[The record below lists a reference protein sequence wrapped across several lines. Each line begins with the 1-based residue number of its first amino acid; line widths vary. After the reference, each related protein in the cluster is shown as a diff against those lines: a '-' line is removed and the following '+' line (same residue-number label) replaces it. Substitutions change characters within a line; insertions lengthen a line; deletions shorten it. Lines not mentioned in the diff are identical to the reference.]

1 MKIQSLTLSAI
12 FLTVCFIQPIQ
23 SKETVKK
30 PNVILFLIDD
40 LGWSDLSLTGS
51 KFHETPNVDRL
62 AKEGAFFS
70 DAYAASSVC
79 SPTRASILTGKYPSR
94 IKMTY
99 ISGTSGPKGPGYRLN
114 PPKIVGNINPKD
126 ITLAEALRAHK
137 YKTVHIGKWHLQ
149 NHTDKGKTHY
159 PEKHGFDINIAG
171 FRMGQPGAYY
181 FPYKSERHPNT
192 NVPGLE
198 DGKEGD
204 YLTDALTDQAI
215 QFIRKNKAQPFFL
228 NFWYYTVHT
237 PIQAK
242 KEKLKKYTEKARR
255 LGLDTKTNKGIP
267 VWQSRARSEQSSPAY
282 ACMVESMD
290 ENIGR
295 ILETIKQENLEN
307 DTLIIFFSDNGGLST
322 GSSGNMPTSCLPLRA
337 GKSWLYEGGIRVPL
351 MLRMPGKIKA
361 GLRIKEPVISTDL
374 YPTIL
379 DLLNLPAMPT
389 QHRDGRSLRPL
400 LNGKKEKMDREAL
413 YFHYPHYHH
422 INSMGPS
429 GAIRMGKYKLIEVF
443 ETGKIELYNLEDD
456 MGEQNDLVKKMPKV
470 KERLLHSLHQWQKKS
485 GADLPEINPGYL
497 AEKDFRQKK

>member
-1 MKIQSLTLSAI
+1 
-12 FLTVCFIQPIQ
+12 
-23 SKETVKK
+23 
-30 PNVILFLIDD
+30 
-40 LGWSDLSLTGS
+40 
-51 KFHETPNVDRL
+51 
-62 AKEGAFFS
+62 
-70 DAYAASSVC
+70 
-79 SPTRASILTGKYPSR
+79 
-94 IKMTY
+94 MTY

-171 FRMGQPGAYY
+171 FRMGQPGSYF

-290 ENIGR
+290 ESLGR
-295 ILETIKQENLEN
+295 ILNKLKELGIEDN
-307 DTLIIFFSDNGGLST
+307 TLVIFYSENGGMSAANFWDPERVIPDSLLDKAYST
-322 GSSGNMPTSCLPLRA
+322 SNLPLRG
-337 GKSWLYEGGIRVPL
+337 GKGWLYEGGIRVPL
-351 MLRMPGKIKA
+351 IVKWPGKGA
-361 GLRIKEPVISTDL
+361 QGLVSDVPVITPDI
-374 YPTIL
+374 YPTIMEIL
-379 DLLNLPAMPT
+379 GIT
-389 QHRDGRSLRPL
+389 GKGGVSDGVSFVPL
-400 LNGKKEKMDREAL
+400 LQGAKTLDREAI
-413 YFHYPHYHH
+413 YWHFPHYSNHGMQ
-422 INSMGPS
+422 SPG
-429 GAIRMGKYKLIEVF
+429 GAIRDGDYKLLEYF
-443 ETGKIELYNLEDD
+443 ENGTVQLFNLVNDI
-456 MGEQNDLVKKMPKV
+456 GEQNDLSKTEVQKT
-470 KERLLHSLHQWQKKS
+470 KELTEKLHQWRKDVDAQMMKPNPDYDPAKDLWSGKK
-485 GADLPEINPGYL
+485 
-497 AEKDFRQKK
+497 